1 MFEEK
6 KLLMKEFLRKERVTW
21 ENITS
26 EQLQYLTK
34 ELKIIDSL
42 IADEFGLNDKREV
55 VQKRKEFGI
64 RF

>member
-26 EQLQYLTK
+26 EQLQYLAK